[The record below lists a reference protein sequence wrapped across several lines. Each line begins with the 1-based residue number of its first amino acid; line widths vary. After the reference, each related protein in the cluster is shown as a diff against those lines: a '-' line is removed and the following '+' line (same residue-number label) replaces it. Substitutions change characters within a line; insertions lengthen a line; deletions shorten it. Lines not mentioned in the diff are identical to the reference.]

1 MILNII
7 DQIYSNS
14 HFTALLI
21 GAIAFLIVLFIVVLY
36 MGVKDAKKAKE
47 PVVDKK
53 EEKDITFEELTEEQK
68 EVAEDVTFEMPTISK
83 DLEDFK
89 KGVEEE
95 LKNIPDTIEDV
106 PEVVENVEDLDKT
119 TVMETVGEFRSP
131 DEDFDDVEDD
141 FLDLIRD
148 KEEKE
153 PVLPVEEPDI
163 PISLTEVDNNKDI
176 ELPEVEIER
185 NINNDNTMEIELP
198 AKNKNIQHDS
208 FNSDERRK
216 RERMLDDYLSAT
228 QALSLDAINEKLK
241 EYEEDDF

>member
-36 MGVKDAKKAKE
+36 MDVKDAKKAKE

-208 FNSDERRK
+208 FNNDERRK
-216 RERMLDDYLSAT
+216 RERMLDDYLTAT
-228 QALSLDAINEKLK
+228 QALSLDAIQEKLK
-241 EYEEDDF
+241 EYEDDDF

>member
-216 RERMLDDYLSAT
+216 RERMLDDYLTAT
-228 QALSLDAINEKLK
+228 QALSLDAIQEKLK
-241 EYEEDDF
+241 EYEDDDF

>member
-176 ELPEVEIER
+176 ELPEVEIEK
-185 NINNDNTMEIELP
+185 NFNNDNTMEIELP

-216 RERMLDDYLSAT
+216 RERMLDDYLTAT
-228 QALSLDAINEKLK
+228 QALSLDAIQEKLK
-241 EYEEDDF
+241 EYEDDDF

>member
-53 EEKDITFEELTEEQK
+53 EEKDITFEELTEEQN

-83 DLEDFK
+83 DLEDLK

-185 NINNDNTMEIELP
+185 NFNNDNTMEIELP

-216 RERMLDDYLSAT
+216 RERMLDDYLTAT
-228 QALSLDAINEKLK
+228 QALSLDAIQEKLK
-241 EYEEDDF
+241 EYEDDDF

>member
-106 PEVVENVEDLDKT
+106 PEVVEHVEDLDKT

-176 ELPEVEIER
+176 ELPEVEIEK
-185 NINNDNTMEIELP
+185 NFNNDNTMEIELP

-216 RERMLDDYLSAT
+216 RERMLDDYLTAT
-228 QALSLDAINEKLK
+228 QALSLDAIQEKLK
-241 EYEEDDF
+241 EYEDDDF

>member
-153 PVLPVEEPDI
+153 PVLPVEKPDI

-216 RERMLDDYLSAT
+216 RERMLDDYLTAT
-228 QALSLDAINEKLK
+228 QALSLDAIQEKLK
-241 EYEEDDF
+241 EYEDDDF